1 MLKASLNSRGELQG
15 GGIRLSPS
23 NPRSALNADAPTTN
37 AGRQADTPQQSRT
50 PYTGVLREPTD
61 EAVTVPLGF
70 GGELEFEPWQAGS
83 ARPIFIET
91 PFGPITRV
99 VLTNFQG
106 QRVVVPMGIAQRF
119 DDRGFEVQSWVP
131 ISAIRPDG
139 IDYALIDEDM
149 ASLVDELAAKIDN
162 IWFSEQY
169 SPESLAAQWEVEP
182 DRVASI
188 LDSMIFAN
196 SMAPGARRPDM
207 RSVFRE
213 EFMGRAQTTADA
225 PVEDVARQA
234 DTPEPTASPEP
245 TTAPEAPAPSQSL
258 TDQGWEIEQITT
270 EMDGG
275 MPTWSVRPPGTD
287 RQYFLVRATQQD
299 GSVRW
304 EAYNAQTGQSR
315 IIGGNDL
322 SPEQAQRRLAEAIGQ
337 PGQAVPTEPRP
348 QAPQRPPYREG
359 QPITEAGFT
368 VEQGTRVGF
377 NNMFRGHQLVDPFVV
392 TAPDGRKYWMIAR
405 AEQPPGGQ
413 RDGVIF
419 QGDPNQRQW
428 RIYRADPETGRIT
441 RDQVLPRGS
450 RSVTRARAEL
460 LIYEDVFGPLP
471 RRPTQLPPLP
481 GRRRRGSGGG
491 TTPPN
496 NTNRGGGGGGGT
508 PPPPPRNG
516 GYGGFEWADDRPG
529 LPDPMRTWKTDVIFT
544 DEDMA
549 VLERVVDGEQLGQFV
564 LNAKSEIQLAKQL
577 LASGETVDTSPVLAS
592 FMKRYGPDGM
602 GVIKEIDDIAK
613 ITPEVE
619 NIIAAGLGRK
629 KLEVAVGLRNAK
641 GEIPIKPF
649 MGSMKLGRALDT
661 YDRMSNALKGSQ
673 LYNWANILPF
683 TVKQVVGNSVT
694 LGLANPRSLRE
705 FFSPANWRA
714 IYRREREGL
723 LGATESSI
731 DKLRS
736 SYGLPPSNRIRQSTR
751 QGSLAGA
758 KLLGK
763 ENARTPIGELLAP
776 DKLRDFG
783 QVADNAMREAVYG
796 TTARPMLAD
805 LKQRIRVHAQKRA
818 NDFGVQVD
826 EDQLARLFDELER
839 ANDGG
844 FSPVQLRTALRE
856 SGFAGDRLDD
866 WAERVARDFL
876 GGKVDDPATGFN
888 GLRQID
894 QLANAEMERVGFR
907 FEERNID
914 AVMNRL
920 TFYHYWNSR
929 AGLLYG
935 QELLRKPL
943 LAVSYYR
950 AMEGL
955 KNEAE
960 QNNYPE
966 WLNGWIQMMGTP
978 AGFTTYLNPVST
990 FGTMLTFAEAQFRES
1005 GNTISDLTAIGRF
1018 VDRSPFQ
1025 VNPLLASMLY
1035 WSGAL
1040 GSDAAMPNI
1049 GGGFTTIN
1057 RDAVELVNLFR
1068 TNVQGKPPLS
1078 ANFNITPALSNRIA
1092 NWTTTLMANSGL
1104 DTNIVERRNLN
1115 AGQIT
1120 NKNWFVQQ
1128 ILQEDD
1134 PTLTDE
1140 EAALVAAQIQDDLD
1154 NPIVKEAMARAA
1166 EIPFQGIFS
1175 TQPFSEGGFGGLVGG
1190 FLNTQI
1196 SPITAVTRPT
1206 LKNEN
1211 QAIRQAD
1218 REGKPV
1224 SPVAL
1229 NTAYLQ
1235 NDVATMANQDDF
1247 RFEQAVK
1254 GYSAIGTDQQRA
1266 AKTLWDN
1273 ITSGAVT
1280 GPVTANG
1287 VTYTPEQILGMS
1299 EDRRKD
1305 VARVALDDQGLM
1317 TELQRY
1323 WDTTAQYRA
1332 AHPELTDYWAFKD
1345 TAELYPG
1352 GVEQFAQAA
1361 MQRNEG
1367 YARYV
1372 RDQERIFPELK
1383 VPGSDRNKMLTSD
1396 DAYRSAM
1403 GIPKSIY
1410 ETAQAGQGTGP
1421 YGPSIPG
1428 VAAGLTPGQQQAQTK
1443 GGADDQPSDYEES
1456 VKKDIGNFSGM
1467 VAMMNEYDAKMGYA
1481 EGTSVNQYINRVLN
1495 GKAGGKL
1502 DSAIYSAIDDAY
1514 GYVFPS
1520 KATLKNYLIWL
1531 LDPNANP
1538 DGSSD
1543 IQRFLDWNSVQLARE
1558 ALGKPDVAGGEGG
1571 DLTRN
1576 ALIGNQVVVRAA
1588 DGSGYSFVPA
1598 DQAGT
1603 GQVVQDRPR
1612 VTPIS
1617 TMLLLDPQNPY
1628 QTLGPVPPGL
1638 PLYLISREGD
1648 WALVET
1654 PDGVQG
1660 WVQVSGIANAA

>member
-1 MLKASLNSRGELQG
+1 ME
-15 GGIRLSPS
+15 
-23 NPRSALNADAPTTN
+23 ALRTHQRQRDILDAAGNTNRTNADVPVEDVA
-37 AGRQADTPQQSRT
+37 RQADTPQQSRT

-61 EAVTVPLGF
+61 ETVTVPLGF

-119 DDRGFEVQSWVP
+119 DDGGVEAQSWVP

-149 ASLVDELAAKIDN
+149 APLMNELAAKIDN
-162 IWFSEQY
+162 IWFSEKY
-169 SPESLAAQWEVEP
+169 EPESLAAQWEVEP
-182 DRVASI
+182 DRVATI

-196 SMAPGARRPDM
+196 AMAPGARRPNM

-213 EFMGRAQTTADA
+213 EFMGRAQTNADA
-225 PVEDVARQA
+225 PVENVARQA
-234 DTPEPTASPEP
+234 ETPEPTVAPEP
-245 TTAPEAPAPSQSL
+245 TDAPEPPAPSQSL
-258 TDQGWEIEQITT
+258 ADQGWEIEQITT

-368 VEQGTRVGF
+368 VELGTRVGF
-377 NNMFRGHQLVDPFVV
+377 NNMFRGHQLVEPFVV

-428 RIYRADPETGRIT
+428 RIYRADPATGRIT

-496 NTNRGGGGGGGT
+496 NTNRGGGGGGGGGT

-602 GVIKEIDDIAK
+602 GVIKEIDDITK

-641 GEIPIKPF
+641 GEIPIRPF

-661 YDRMSNALKGSQ
+661 YDRISNALKGSQ

-826 EDQLARLFDELER
+826 EDQLTRLFDELER

-978 AGFTTYLNPVST
+978 AGFTTYLNPIST

-1247 RFEQAVK
+1247 RFEQTVD
-1254 GYSAIGTDQQRA
+1254 GYNAIGTDQQRA

-1443 GGADDQPSDYEES
+1443 GGAESQPSDYEES
-1456 VKKDIGNFSGM
+1456 VKKDIDNFSGM
-1467 VAMMNEYDAKMGYA
+1467 VALMNEYDAKMGYA

-1495 GKAGGKL
+1495 GKSGGKL

-1598 DQAGT
+1598 DQTGT